1 MSDTL
6 NPKLKPTTQVVL
18 FGLICLG
25 GIVALIGNALSSQR
39 LERKVN
45 RIGDFYQQQ
54 PGFLELVAEVDHQF
68 QEKWQDSG
76 LNFAGSADTLTVMRR
91 ASLALHGTIPS
102 LEEIQAFTE
111 FSGYDEVDD
120 EVLDRYINY
129 LLEDRR
135 YSDYLSERVARI
147 FVGVDTG
154 PFLIYRRG
162 RFRLWLSDQ
171 LIDNQP
177 YDKLVHSLID
187 SKGVW
192 TSDPEVNF
200 VTATITQGNGGRPDV
215 MKLAGRTS
223 RAFLGMRIDCLQCH
237 DDRLGTISLNPND
250 PSEGSLQ
257 SDFHQF
263 AAFYSQVHTGF
274 YGVDD
279 DPEHYAFK
287 YLGEEEEVIVP
298 PVVPFFEELSESQG
312 TRRGQLAD
320 WVTHRDN
327 RAFARTAVNRI
338 WAIAFGRPLVTP
350 VDDIPLA
357 GPFPPGLESLT
368 DEFVSSGF
376 DIKHLFRVIMRLQA
390 FRMDSRADFEVT
402 EDHEVAWA
410 VFPLVRLRPEQ
421 VAGALNQTA
430 SLKTVNADV
439 SYLVRLQQ
447 ENEINDF
454 VKRYGDTGE
463 DEFEDRGGT
472 VTQRLLLMNGNL
484 LQSRIANGNASNAS
498 ARIAMITKDD
508 EDAIRSVY
516 LAVLTRP
523 PSQPELLHF
532 LKKFKDHPDNQRSLL
547 VEDLFWTLTNSTE
560 FSWSH

>member
-68 QEKWQDSG
+68 QEKWQDRG

-102 LEEIQAFTE
+102 LEEIQAFAE

-135 YSDYLSERVARI
+135 YSDYLSERFARI

-516 LAVLTRP
+516 LTVLTRP